1 MADPASTARAEQAA
15 RRALDRRARRITA
28 AIAAGICAA
37 VLLLDR
43 VFPPPLP
50 RAGADGA
57 LVVLAAD
64 GTPLRTYPSRDGVW
78 RVPVRLDAVSPL
90 YVQAL
95 VGYEDR
101 AFWQHPGVNPLALA
115 RAGWQWAR
123 NGRVVSGGS
132 TLTMQVARL
141 LEPPAP
147 GARRSLATKLRQ
159 AVRAMQ
165 IEARL
170 GKREILELYLNR
182 APMGGMVEG
191 VEMASRAYLGKPA
204 RELSAGEAALLAVL
218 PQAPSR
224 LRPDRAPAAARAA
237 RDKLLARMQ
246 ASGAWDAATVA
257 DARIETIIAQPIRAH
272 WLAPLAAE
280 RLRQQARPA
289 GAARGAAQSAARD
302 AAGAAAP
309 AGSAARATTERDASG
324 REVLR
329 TTLDAGIQRHLEQLL
344 LDRLG
349 SLPAHVSIA
358 ALVVENATLAVRGY
372 AGSADFGDASRAAH
386 VDMVRAVRS
395 PGSTLKPFLYAL
407 ALDEGLIHSESLLI
421 DAPQDFGGYAPGN
434 FQAAFSGPVSVSEAL
449 QRSLNVPA
457 VDLLDR
463 LGPAR
468 FAGTLRNAGLRLRM
482 PGGAEPNLSLIL
494 GGGGTTLEELVGA
507 YTAFARGGIA
517 GRPRFVPDAPV
528 VETRLMSPGA
538 AFIVR
543 EILENGG
550 KPDRP
555 FNLDTAGIA
564 WKTGTSFGFRDA
576 WAVAVTDAYTVGV
589 WVGRP
594 DGTPNPGHFG
604 ANTSAPLV
612 RDLMLALPRAVGAGP
627 DAAAAAASAADAARG
642 AAPDPARTTAP
653 GSALPGSAPP
663 GALVQRGAPPGVVAA
678 DICWPG
684 GLAASQTE
692 PALCRERRRA
702 WTLDGA
708 TPPTL
713 PDRLRSGGWTETLWI
728 DRAHQRRLRP
738 DCLRG
743 GADGATHANAAA
755 LASSAVAA
763 ATPAAPERID
773 IPRWPTLLD
782 PWLAP
787 ERRAPEAA
795 WPWADGC
802 RPDAP
807 QRTLHIE
814 GLDPGATLRPAP
826 GKTAAV
832 LALRAVGARAS
843 VVWLLDDRVV
853 ASAPAAQTVSI
864 AVAEPGPHRLAA
876 IDAEGR
882 FATLAFRWQDGAR

>member
-1 MADPASTARAEQAA
+1 MS
-15 RRALDRRARRITA
+15 RALDRRARRITA
-28 AIAAGICAA
+28 AI
-37 VLLLDR
+37 VLGALALLFALDR
-43 VFPPPLP
+43 LFPPPLP
-50 RAGADGA
+50 RHGADGA
-57 LVVLAAD
+57 LVVLADD

-78 RVPVRLDAVSPL
+78 RVPVTLDDVSPL

-101 AFWQHPGVNPLALA
+101 AFWRHPGVNPLALA
-115 RAGWQWAR
+115 RAGGQWIA

-141 LEPPAP
+141 LEPPPP
-147 GARRSLATKLRQ
+147 GARRSLAVKLKQ
-159 AVRAMQ
+159 ALRALQ

-170 GKREILELYLNR
+170 SKREILELYLNR

-204 RELSAGEAALLAVL
+204 RDLSAGEAALLAVL

-224 LRPDRAPAAARAA
+224 LRPDRAPQAARIA

-246 ASGAWDAATVA
+246 SAGAWDAATVA
-257 DARIETIIAQPIRAH
+257 DARLETIIAQPIRAH

-280 RLRQQARPA
+280 RLRRAH
-289 GAARGAAQSAARD
+289 AA
-302 AAGAAAP
+302 
-309 AGSAARATTERDASG
+309 ERDASG
-324 REVLR
+324 QEVVR
-329 TTLDAGIQRHLEQLL
+329 TTLDAAIQRHVEQVL

-349 SLPAHVSIA
+349 ALPAHVSIA

-372 AGSADFGDASRAAH
+372 AGSADFSDDSRAAH

-407 ALDEGLIHSESLLI
+407 ALDEGLIHSESLLV

-468 FAGTLRNAGLRLRM
+468 FAGHLRNAGLRLRM

-494 GGGGTTLEELVGA
+494 GGAGTTLEELVGA
-507 YTAFARGGIA
+507 YTAFARDGIA
-517 GRPRFVPDAPV
+517 GRPRFVPDAPLT
-528 VETRLMSPGA
+528 ETRLMSAGA

-550 KPDRP
+550 RPDRP
-555 FNLDTAGIA
+555 FNLDPAGIA

-576 WAVAVTDAYTVGV
+576 WAVGVTDGYTVGV

-594 DGTPNPGHFG
+594 DGTPNPGYFG
-604 ANTSAPLV
+604 ANTAAPLV
-612 RDLMLALPRAVGAGP
+612 RDLMTNLPGGGRG
-627 DAAAAAASAADAARG
+627 G
-642 AAPDPARTTAP
+642 AA
-653 GSALPGSAPP
+653 GSACGPHAPP
-663 GALVQRGAPPGVVAA
+663 SDVTAA

-684 GLAASQTE
+684 GLAAAQTD
-692 PALCRERRRA
+692 PALCRERRSA
-702 WTLDGA
+702 WTLNGTA
-708 TPPTL
+708 PPTL
-713 PDRLRSGGWTETLWI
+713 ADRLRSGAWTETLWV

-738 DCLRG
+738 DCVRSG
-743 GADGATHANAAA
+743 DRNG
-755 LASSAVAA
+755 V
-763 ATPAAPERID
+763 TPPPERLEVA
-773 IPRWPTLLD
+773 RWPTLLD
-782 PWLAP
+782 PWIGADK
-787 ERRAPEAA
+787 RAPESGWA
-795 WPWADGC
+795 WADGC
-802 RPDAP
+802 APDAP
-807 QRTLHIE
+807 LRALRIDGIE
-814 GLDPGATLRPAP
+814 PGANLRPAP
-826 GKTAAV
+826 GQTRV
-832 LALRAVGARAS
+832 ALRVRAIGARGT
-843 VVWLLDDRVV
+843 VTWLLDDRVIGSLPADV
-853 ASAPAAQTVSI
+853 PLAFALDSAGAHALV
-864 AVAEPGPHRLAA
+864 A

-882 FATLAFRWQDGAR
+882 YSRVGFAR